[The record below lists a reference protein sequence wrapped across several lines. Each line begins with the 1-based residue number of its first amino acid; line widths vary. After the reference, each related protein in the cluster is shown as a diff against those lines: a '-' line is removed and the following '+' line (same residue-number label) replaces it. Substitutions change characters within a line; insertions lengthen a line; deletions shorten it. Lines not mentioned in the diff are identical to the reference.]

1 MESEQSGIDGYAPVR
16 QDGRALR
23 AWADGLSGG
32 DGAVRTRAQ
41 DAPVRGDAV
50 VKDAE
55 GGGAEESAAEAPA
68 ATADESHRVPAPL
81 ANAFAVL
88 RCFSA
93 ARPEL
98 GVTDVARMIGV
109 HKSTVSRL
117 MTNLQRL
124 GYLERDAATDKYR
137 LGVALVA
144 LAAPLLSNVDV
155 RRLAGPLLQEEVNA
169 TGETAA
175 VAVIGEREP
184 GPIVIDQ
191 IPSPSLVRHT
201 QEVGTRYRDWAS
213 ASVKVSLAF
222 RPESDA
228 LRVLRA
234 GMIEGIDGRDRAAVE
249 RVRAELA
256 DIRMAGYAVNDG
268 ESDPF
273 EFSLSAP
280 VFGADGKL
288 AAALIVAAP
297 KPRVTPEAFAAIR
310 DVVTHDAQLISLQL
324 GYVVGF
330 A

>member
-1 MESEQSGIDGYAPVR
+1 MESEQSGIDGYAASA
-16 QDGRALR
+16 QTDGRALR

-32 DGAVRTRAQ
+32 DAVMEAGQAGMATVARPVPGVDGA
-41 DAPVRGDAV
+41 DADGHAT
-50 VKDAE
+50 
-55 GGGAEESAAEAPA
+55 SATGEAR
-68 ATADESHRVPAPL
+68 HVPAPL
-81 ANAFAVL
+81 VNAFSVL

-109 HKSTVSRL
+109 HKSTVSRM

-124 GYLERDAATDKYR
+124 GYLERDSATDKYR
-137 LGVALVA
+137 LGVSLIA
-144 LAAPLLSNVDV
+144 LAAPLLQDVDV
-155 RRLAGPLLQEEVNA
+155 RRLAGPLLQEEVDA

-175 VAVIGEREP
+175 IAVIGERDP
-184 GPIVIDQ
+184 DPIVIDQ
-191 IPSPSLVRHT
+191 IPSPNLVRHT

-228 LRVLRA
+228 LRILRS
-234 GMIEGIDGRDRAAVE
+234 GTIEGVDGRDKAMLDRMRAT
-249 RVRAELA
+249 LA
-256 DIRMAGYAVNDG
+256 TIRSAGYAVNDG

-297 KPRVTPEAFAAIR
+297 KPRVTPESFARIK
-310 DVVTHDAQLISLQL
+310 DVVMHDAQLISLQL